1 MPTVE
6 TAASV
11 AAAVRSGRRKAA
23 DVVAAHV
30 DTIER
35 RNPEL
40 GAFLAI
46 DRSRAMADA
55 AEVDRRIAA
64 GERPPLA
71 GVPIAVKDNL
81 GVIGYPCT
89 CGSKILAKYRPPY
102 DATAVVRLKQAGAV
116 VIGKTNMDEFAMG
129 SSNEN
134 SAFGPVRNPWDL
146 ARTPGGSSG
155 GSAAAVA
162 AGLCPISLGSDTG
175 GSIRQP
181 AAFTGTV
188 GLKPTYGRVS
198 RYGLVAFGS
207 SLDQIG
213 PFARS
218 VGDAA
223 AVLSAMEGA
232 DPADATSRERAVED
246 YASTL
251 DSGVAGLRIGLPDE
265 YFGDAVD
272 ADVQASIMAAVQAL
286 EKAGARIVRV
296 KLPHTSYA
304 IPVYYIVATAEASSN
319 LARFDGVRF
328 GHRSAAGDDLAKL
341 FSETRHEGFGKE
353 VRRRILLGTF
363 CLSSGYYDAYYE
375 RALRVRTL
383 ISRDFEQAF
392 RECDVI
398 ASPTTPTPAFRL
410 GEKSSDPLQMYLSD
424 ILTGACN
431 LAGLPGLV
439 VPSGFVQRESVR
451 LPVGLQLMGPHWSEG
466 TLFRAGRT
474 IERAFG
480 HENLAAT
487 APEAVR

>member
-6 TAASV
+6 TASSV
-11 AAAVRSGRRKAA
+11 AASVRSGRKKAA

-30 DTIER
+30 DAIER
-35 RNPEL
+35 RNPGL
-40 GAFLAI
+40 GAFLSI
-46 DRSRAMADA
+46 ERDRAMADA
-55 AEVDRRIAA
+55 AEIDRRVSE
-64 GERPPLA
+64 GEQLPLA

-89 CGSKILAKYRPPY
+89 CGSKMLAGYRPPY
-102 DATAVVRLKQAGAV
+102 DATAVIRLKQAGAV
-116 VIGKTNMDEFAMG
+116 VVGKTNMDEFEMG
-129 SSNEN
+129 SSTEN

-162 AGLCPISLGSDTG
+162 AGLCPVSLGSDTG

-223 AVLSAMEGA
+223 AVLSAIEGA
-232 DPADATSRERAVED
+232 DPADATSQARPAEN

-251 DSGVAGLRIGLPDE
+251 DAGVAGLRIGLPDE

-272 ADVQASIMAAVQAL
+272 ADVKASIMAAVQAM

-296 KLPHTSYA
+296 KLPHTPYA

-319 LARFDGVRF
+319 LARFDGVRYT
-328 GHRSAAGDDLAKL
+328 HRSPAGDDLLKL
-341 FSETRHEGFGKE
+341 FSETRREGFGPE

-383 ISRDFEQAF
+383 IARDFDEAF
-392 RECDVI
+392 RNCDLI
-398 ASPTTPTPAFRL
+398 ASPTTPTPAFKI

-439 VPSGFVQRESVR
+439 VPSGFVTRESGR

-466 TLFRAGRT
+466 LLFRAGRT
-474 IERAFG
+474 VERAFG
-480 HENLAAT
+480 FENLTAP